1 MLDRMDHI
9 LHQLSERIDEWEQ
22 AEVLHAEKDATF
34 KAPEA
39 AKKKA
44 LMDGKKLSATAADIE
59 FRADP
64 AVYMEVQ
71 TAKIKAEALKKRI
84 QLGQAYFDAERSRYS
99 ATRKAVG

>member
-1 MLDRMDHI
+1 MDHI

-34 KAPEA
+34 KALEA

-64 AVYMEVQ
+64 EWAAVYMEVQ